1 MVEIP
6 SRVINKLM
14 DYEKNDVDEL
24 YKSLGIQEYRYI
36 EVQENEEIIE
46 IINKWALVKE
56 ILNFCSESVNS
67 QEDKT
72 K

>member
-24 YKSLGIQEYRYI
+24 YKSLGIQEYRYV

>member
-1 MVEIP
+1 
-6 SRVINKLM
+6 M